1 MIDRIK
7 YVINIVIIA
16 LLFGAVA
23 ITRDGRIFGERVD
36 TVATQNSIL
45 EEIAPEI
52 ESSSMDG
59 TRVIN
64 STSLAKDV
72 VGFAGLTPVNIYVK
86 EGVITKVE
94 AFKNEETP
102 SYFSKVLR
110 SGFLDKWVGSTLA
123 EAADLEVDVVSG
135 ATYSSR
141 ALALN
146 VNRAVAYGASVEP
159 KGDSLFNFFDIKTIL
174 GLCVIVLGVVLSFKS
189 RKNKLLEVV
198 YMVLNVAIL
207 GFWCGSFLS
216 LAQVVSWMSNG
227 FNLSLPIAL
236 LLVVILV
243 PIFGRRGTYCTTH
256 CPLGSAQE
264 LLNKVP
270 LKKFKIAPDTN
281 KILSRIRY
289 YIFMVLMFMMWIG
302 VGFEVMDYELFS
314 VFMMGSAS
322 VVVLVMGA
330 IFLIL
335 SLFIRRPYCRFAC
348 PTGAMLTI
356 MQRSKDDNIVL

>member
-23 ITRDGRIFGERVD
+23 ITRDGRIFGESVD
-36 TVATQNSIL
+36 NIALYNSSTSD
-45 EEIAPEI
+45 EETPIV
-52 ESSSMDG
+52 ESTLMDG

-72 VGFAGLTPVNIYVK
+72 VGFAGLTPVSIEIK
-86 EGVITKVE
+86 DGVITKIE
-94 AFKNEETP
+94 AHKNEETP

-110 SGFLDKWVGSTLA
+110 SGFLDNWIGKTLS
-123 EAADLEVDVVSG
+123 EAAELEVDVVSG

-146 VNRAVAYGASVEP
+146 INRAGAYGASVEP
-159 KGDSLFNFFDIKTIL
+159 KGDSLFKFFDFKTIL
-174 GLCVIVLGVVLSFKS
+174 GLIVIVLGVVLTFSK
-189 RKNKLLEVV
+189 RKNKFVEVA
-198 YMVLNVAIL
+198 YMLLNVAVL

-236 LLVVILV
+236 LLVVVLV
-243 PIFGRRGTYCTTH
+243 PIFGRRGSYCAIH
-256 CPLGSAQE
+256 CPMGSAQE
-264 LLNKVP
+264 LLGKIPVP
-270 LKKFKIAPDTN
+270 QMKISPKST
-281 KILSRIRY
+281 KILNRIRY
-289 YIFMVLMFMMWIG
+289 YIFMILMLMMWIG
-302 VGFEVMDYELFS
+302 VGFEMMDYELFS
-314 VFMMGSAS
+314 MFMVGSAS
-322 VVVLVMGA
+322 SFVLVMGA

-335 SLFIRRPYCRFAC
+335 SLFIKRPYCRFVC

-356 MQRSKDDNIVL
+356 MQKSKE